1 MQLKH
6 IKLAGFKSF
15 VDPTRISFPT
25 NMVAVVGP
33 NGCGKSN
40 VIDAIRWV
48 LGELSAK
55 NLRGDSMSD
64 VIFNGSDL
72 RKPSGQCSIEL
83 LFDNSLGKLGGEYA
97 KYNEISIKRL
107 MTRDGQSNYSINGTS
122 CRRKDVQD
130 IFLGTG
136 LGPRSYAIIE
146 QGMVSKIV
154 KDVQDIFLGTG
165 LGPRSY
171 AIIEQ
176 GMVSK
181 IVSAKPEEMRT
192 FIEEAAGISKYKERR
207 KETEQ
212 RIKKTKENLSR
223 VQDIRD
229 EINRL
234 ISRLQNQANAAD
246 KYKKFQVEERDLKL
260 NISILN
266 TLSAKAQK
274 DKLTS
279 EVATLKNQITV
290 KSAEV
295 ETHQST
301 IDQIRTEHST
311 VLSSFEVAQKNF
323 YSIGADIARHETNL
337 QNLNKTYAQTSE
349 DLTRAKESYS
359 KAIEKESTFESLNP
373 KENELKLNIAIL
385 KALQANDQKKVLQTQ
400 IAELE
405 QSLALKVLGVEK
417 HQAEIE
423 QIRNDNTLMSSRL
436 EIAQSVSSNIRA
448 EIAGLEANLKNL
460 SRTQVQAES
469 DLGRAQTSYQQ
480 ALEKE
485 SNQENLSPKEKAMNL
500 LDHILEALQ
509 NLGISGD
516 PIKKKALELK
526 ESLVTIL
533 KIASDQSKSMTEE
546 YLQRQTRF
554 EELLRQTA
562 EKMSQLDAELQLS
575 QEKKIQTDQELAASK
590 EKQSEVNASI
600 QKLEDS
606 KLSVSREL
614 RAIESKV
621 NTLKLDLRTFEV
633 NLDNASII
641 LEKAEINLADINP
654 SEYAEFNLSN
664 LEASLSEI
672 QTSISALSSIN
683 LAAPD
688 EYLSRQN
695 HLSKLLEQTELK
707 KAEVDKEL
715 SELVQ
720 KSATAESELNTI
732 RQKQSKVDESIREAE
747 NKKSIASLDL
757 RGLEEK
763 SNNRKLDLRTF
774 EVNLDNASQA
784 LVKAGITIAEL
795 DPLEFE
801 GMSVRDL
808 EQSLAAIQA
817 KIISLGAINLA
828 APDEIAE
835 ESKRM
840 EELDAQLEDLNEAM
854 DKLQGA
860 IKKIDAESKLK
871 FDESFNAVNSKIQEI
886 FPKLFGG
893 GKAALELL
901 DGDSLNSG
909 IALAAQPPGKKN
921 ATISQLSGGEKAMT
935 ALSLVFALFEL
946 NPAPF
951 CLLDEVDAPLD
962 DLNATRFVAMV
973 EEMSDRVQFI
983 FITHNKISM
992 EKSDHLMGVTMQEAG
1007 VSRVVS
1013 VDVKE
1018 ALKLAA
1024 S

>member
-40 VIDAIRWV
+40 VIDAVRWV

-55 NLRGDSMSD
+55 NLRGESMSD

-83 LFDNSLGKLGGEYA
+83 LFDNSMGKLGGEYA

-107 MTRDGQSNYSINGTS
+107 MTRDGQSNYSINNTT
-122 CRRKDVQD
+122 CRR
-130 IFLGTG
+130 
-136 LGPRSYAIIE
+136 
-146 QGMVSKIV
+146 

-181 IVSAKPEEMRT
+181 IVSAKPEEMRV

-234 ISRLQNQANAAD
+234 INRLKSQANAAE
-246 KYKKFQVEERDLKL
+246 KYKKFQAEEKELKL
-260 NISILN
+260 NISVVN
-266 TLSAKAQK
+266 TLQAKGQK
-274 DKLTS
+274 DRLSS
-279 EVATLKNQITV
+279 ELSSMQNQIKV
-290 KSAEV
+290 KSLEV
-295 ETHQST
+295 ETQQST
-301 IDQIRTEHST
+301 IDQIKTEHSS
-311 VLSSFEVAQKNF
+311 VLSSFEVAQKSF
-323 YSIGADIARHETNL
+323 YSVGADIARLEANL
-337 QNLNKTYAQTSE
+337 QNINKSESQTKE
-349 DLTRAKESYS
+349 DLAKAKESYT
-359 KAIEKESTFESLNP
+359 KAIEKESTFETLNP

-385 KALQANDQKKVLQTQ
+385 KALEALEQKNKLQVS
-400 IAELE
+400 ISELE
-405 QSLALKVLGVEK
+405 SKVKIKTTEVDGFQSGVNQIQVDSSSLFSGLDSTQEQFSSLGADIARVEATIQSLE
-417 HQAEIE
+417 
-423 QIRNDNTLMSSRL
+423 
-436 EIAQSVSSNIRA
+436 
-448 EIAGLEANLKNL
+448 
-460 SRTQVQAES
+460 RTK
-469 DLGRAQTSYQQ
+469 AQTKEDLKQ
-480 ALEKE
+480 ADERYLKAVAKE
-485 SNQENLSPKEKAMNL
+485 ADVESLSPKEKAIHL
-500 LDHILEALQ
+500 LDAILDGLKSFGTNADSLT
-509 NLGISGD
+509 
-516 PIKKKALELK
+516 KKAIELK
-526 ESLVTIL
+526 DSLLSIL
-533 KIASDQSKSMTEE
+533 KIASDQSQNLKDEF
-546 YLQRQTRF
+546 LTRKNRL
-554 EELLRQTA
+554 EELFKQLA
-562 EKMSQLDAELQLS
+562 EKELNAKKELESLLVKKDVLS
-575 QEKKIQTDQELAASK
+575 QELEALKLQKEAFDEKVRDA
-590 EKQSEVNASI
+590 EKQRSLAVIDLRS
-600 QKLEDS
+600 LETQ
-606 KLSVSREL
+606 LNNL
-614 RAIESKV
+614 R
-621 NTLKLDLRTFEV
+621 LDLRTFEV
-633 NLDNASII
+633 NLENASTI
-641 LEKAEINLADINP
+641 LEKSKVSIDELDPQQFQSMNLN
-654 SEYAEFNLSN
+654 E
-664 LEASLSEI
+664 LEDSLSEI
-672 QTSISALSSIN
+672 QSSISALGSIN
-683 LAAPD
+683 LAAPE

-695 HLSKLLEQTELK
+695 NLSQLLAEAQEK
-707 KAEVDKEL
+707 KAQIEKDL
-715 SELVQ
+715 SSLVQ
-720 KSATAESELNTI
+720 KSSLAEAELNVI
-732 RQKQSKVDESIREAE
+732 RQKQSKVDESIRDFE
-747 NKKSIASLDL
+747 NKKSIAALDL
-757 RGLEEK
+757 RSLEEK
-763 SNNRKLDLRTF
+763 SNNLKLDLRTF
-774 EVNLDNASQA
+774 EVNLENASQA
-784 LVKAGITIAEL
+784 LNKGGILIEDLKPSDYQEL
-795 DPLEFE
+795 DLA
-801 GMSVRDL
+801 DL
-808 EQSLAAIQA
+808 EKSLEAVQSRIL
-817 KIISLGAINLA
+817 SLGAINLA

-840 EELDAQLEDLNEAM
+840 EELDTQLEDLNEAM
-854 DKLQGA
+854 EKLQAA
-860 IKKIDAESKLK
+860 IKKIDAESKMK

-893 GKAALELL
+893 GKAALQLIE
-901 DGDSLNSG
+901 GDPLNSG
-909 IALAAQPPGKKN
+909 ITLAAQPPGKKN

-951 CLLDEVDAPLD
+951 CMLDEVDAPLD

>member
-40 VIDAIRWV
+40 VIDAVRWV

-83 LFDNSLGKLGGEYA
+83 LFDNSMGKLGGEYA

-107 MTRDGQSNYSINGTS
+107 MTRDGQSNYSINNTS
-122 CRRKDVQD
+122 CRR
-130 IFLGTG
+130 
-136 LGPRSYAIIE
+136 
-146 QGMVSKIV
+146 

-223 VQDIRD
+223 VLDIRD
-229 EINRL
+229 EIKRL
-234 ISRLQNQANAAD
+234 INRLQNQANAAE
-246 KYKKFQVEERDLKL
+246 KYKKFQVEEKDLKL

-266 TLSAKAQK
+266 SLSAKAQK
-274 DKLTS
+274 DKLS
-279 EVATLKNQITV
+279 SQISSLANQITV

-295 ETHQST
+295 ETQQST
-301 IDQIRTEHST
+301 IDQIRTEHSS
-311 VLSSFEVAQKNF
+311 VLSAFEIAQKNF
-323 YSIGADIARHETNL
+323 YSIGADIARYEANI
-337 QNLNKTYAQTSE
+337 QNLNKTESQTKA
-349 DLTRAKESYS
+349 DLATAKESYS
-359 KAIEKESTFESLNP
+359 RAIEKESSFDTLNP

-385 KALQANDQKKVLQTQ
+385 KALQANEQKQKLEIQ
-400 IAELE
+400 INDLE
-405 QSLALKVLGVEK
+405 SSILLKSDEVQK
-417 HQAEIE
+417 HQETIE
-423 QIRNDNTLMSSRL
+423 KIKNDHASLSVSFD
-436 EIAQSVSSNIRA
+436 EAQSTFSSISTD
-448 EIAGLEANLKNL
+448 IARQEANLQNL
-460 SRTQVQAES
+460 EKLEAQSLS
-469 DLGRAQTSYQQ
+469 DLERAKVSYQA

-500 LDHILEALQ
+500 LDNILESLG
-509 NLGISGD
+509 NLGSNGD
-516 PIKKKALELK
+516 SIKSKALELK
-526 ESLVTIL
+526 AALTSIL
-533 KIASDQSKSMTEE
+533 KIASDQSKSMTDE
-546 YLQRQTRF
+546 YLQRQNRL
-554 EELLRQTA
+554 EETLLQTA
-562 EKMSQLDAELQLS
+562 EKKSQIEKELVLFSAKKVESEGSLDS
-575 QEKKIQTDQELAASK
+575 YKSKK
-590 EKQSEVNASI
+590 SEVNELIRKSEELKSGSSI
-600 QKLEDS
+600 
-606 KLSVSREL
+606 EL
-614 RAIESKV
+614 RSLESQK
-621 NTLKLDLRTFEV
+621 NNLKLDLRTFEV
-633 NLDNASII
+633 NLENASII
-641 LEKAEINLADINP
+641 LEKAEVKISEINP
-654 SEYAEFNLSN
+654 SDFASLDLAN
-664 LEASLSEI
+664 LESSLAEI
-672 QTSISALSSIN
+672 QSSISALSSIN

-695 HLSKLLEQTELK
+695 NLTELLQQTELK
-707 KAEVDKEL
+707 KNEANQEL
-715 SELVQ
+715 AILIQ
-720 KSATAESELNTI
+720 KSASAEGELNTI
-732 RQKQSKVDESIREAE
+732 RQKQSKVDESIRDTE
-747 NKKSIASLDL
+747 NKKSIAALDL
-757 RGLEEK
+757 RALEEQ
-763 SNNRKLDLRTF
+763 SNNFKLDFRTF

-784 LVKAGITIAEL
+784 LTRAGLAIGDINPE
-795 DPLEFE
+795 EFKD
-801 GMSVRDL
+801 MDISNL
-808 EQSLAAIQA
+808 EQSLAGVQA

-835 ESKRM
+835 ESQRM
-840 EELDAQLEDLNEAM
+840 DELDAQLEDLNEAL

-893 GKAALELL
+893 GKASLELL
-901 DGDSLNSG
+901 EGDSLNSG
-909 IALAAQPPGKKN
+909 ITLTAQPPGKKN

>member
-40 VIDAIRWV
+40 VIDAVRWV

-83 LFDNSLGKLGGEYA
+83 LFDNSMGKLGGEYA

-107 MTRDGQSNYSINGTS
+107 MTRDGQSNYSINNTS
-122 CRRKDVQD
+122 CRR
-130 IFLGTG
+130 
-136 LGPRSYAIIE
+136 
-146 QGMVSKIV
+146 

-223 VQDIRD
+223 VLDIRD
-229 EINRL
+229 EIKRL
-234 ISRLQNQANAAD
+234 INRLQNQANAAE
-246 KYKKFQVEERDLKL
+246 KYKKFQVEEKDLKL

-266 TLSAKAQK
+266 SLSAKAQK
-274 DKLTS
+274 DKLS
-279 EVATLKNQITV
+279 SQISSLANQITV

-295 ETHQST
+295 ETQQST
-301 IDQIRTEHST
+301 IDQIRTEHSS
-311 VLSSFEVAQKNF
+311 VLSAFEIAQKNF
-323 YSIGADIARHETNL
+323 YSIGADIARYEANI
-337 QNLNKTYAQTSE
+337 QNLNKTESQTKA
-349 DLTRAKESYS
+349 DLATAKESYS
-359 KAIEKESTFESLNP
+359 RAIEKESSFDTLNP

-385 KALQANDQKKVLQTQ
+385 KALQANEQKQKLEIQ
-400 IAELE
+400 INDYESSI
-405 QSLALKVLGVEK
+405 QLKSDEVQK
-417 HQAEIE
+417 HQGTIE
-423 QIRNDNTLMSSRL
+423 KIKNDNALFSSSFD
-436 EIAQSVSSNIRA
+436 EAQSSFSSISTD
-448 EIAGLEANLKNL
+448 IARQEANLQNL
-460 SRTQVQAES
+460 EKLEAQSLS
-469 DLGRAQTSYQQ
+469 DLERAKASYQ
-480 ALEKE
+480 AAVEKE

-500 LDHILEALQ
+500 LDNILESLG
-509 NLGISGD
+509 NLGSNGD
-516 PIKKKALELK
+516 SIKSKALELK
-526 ESLVTIL
+526 AALTSIL
-533 KIASDQSKSMTEE
+533 KIASDQSKSMTDE
-546 YLQRQTRF
+546 YLQRQKRL
-554 EELLRQTA
+554 EETLLQTA
-562 EKMSQLDAELQLS
+562 EKKSQIEKELVLFSAKKAESERSLDNYKS
-575 QEKKIQTDQELAASK
+575 KKL
-590 EKQSEVNASI
+590 EVNELIRKSEELKSASSI
-600 QKLEDS
+600 
-606 KLSVSREL
+606 EL
-614 RAIESKV
+614 RSLESQK
-621 NTLKLDLRTFEV
+621 NNLKLDLRTFEV
-633 NLDNASII
+633 NLENASII
-641 LEKAEINLADINP
+641 LEKAEVKISEVNP
-654 SEYAEFNLSN
+654 SDF
-664 LEASLSEI
+664 ASLDLAKLESSLAEI
-672 QTSISALSSIN
+672 QSSISALSSIN

-695 HLSKLLEQTELK
+695 NLTELLEQTELK
-707 KAEVDKEL
+707 KNEADEQL
-715 SELVQ
+715 AILIQ
-720 KSATAESELNTI
+720 KSASAEGDLNTI
-732 RQKQSKVDESIREAE
+732 RQKQSKVDESIRETE
-747 NKKSIASLDL
+747 NKKSIAALDL
-757 RGLEEK
+757 RALEEQ
-763 SNNRKLDLRTF
+763 SNNLKLDFRTF

-784 LVKAGITIAEL
+784 LTRAGLAIGDINPE
-795 DPLEFE
+795 EFKDIDI
-801 GMSVRDL
+801 SNL
-808 EQSLAAIQA
+808 EQSLAGVQA

-835 ESKRM
+835 ESQRM
-840 EELDAQLEDLNEAM
+840 EELDAQLEDLNEALE
-854 DKLQGA
+854 KLQGA

-893 GKAALELL
+893 GKASLELL
-901 DGDSLNSG
+901 EGDSLNSG
-909 IALAAQPPGKKN
+909 ITLTAQPPGKKN

>member
-40 VIDAIRWV
+40 VIDAVRWV

-83 LFDNSLGKLGGEYA
+83 LFDNSMGKLGGEYA

-107 MTRDGQSNYSINGTS
+107 MTRDGQSNYSINNTS
-122 CRRKDVQD
+122 CRR
-130 IFLGTG
+130 
-136 LGPRSYAIIE
+136 
-146 QGMVSKIV
+146 

-223 VQDIRD
+223 VLDIRD
-229 EINRL
+229 EIKRL
-234 ISRLQNQANAAD
+234 INRLQNQANAAE
-246 KYKKFQVEERDLKL
+246 KYKKFQVEEKDLKL

-266 TLSAKAQK
+266 SLSAKAQK
-274 DKLTS
+274 DKLS
-279 EVATLKNQITV
+279 SQISSLANQITV

-295 ETHQST
+295 ETHQSM
-301 IDQIRTEHST
+301 IDQIRTEHSS
-311 VLSSFEVAQKNF
+311 VLSAFEIAQKNF
-323 YSIGADIARHETNL
+323 YSIGADIARYEANI
-337 QNLNKTYAQTSE
+337 QNLNKTETQTKA
-349 DLTRAKESYS
+349 DLATAKESYS
-359 KAIEKESTFESLNP
+359 RAIEKESSFDTLNP

-385 KALQANDQKKVLQTQ
+385 KALQANEQKQKLEIQ
-400 IAELE
+400 INDLE
-405 QSLALKVLGVEK
+405 SSILLKSDEVQK
-417 HQAEIE
+417 HQGTIE
-423 QIRNDNTLMSSRL
+423 KIKNDHASLSASFD
-436 EIAQSVSSNIRA
+436 EAQSTFSSISTD
-448 EIAGLEANLKNL
+448 IARQEANLQNL
-460 SRTQVQAES
+460 EKLEAQSLS
-469 DLGRAQTSYQQ
+469 DLDRAKASYQA

-500 LDHILEALQ
+500 LDNILESLG
-509 NLGISGD
+509 NLGTNGNS
-516 PIKKKALELK
+516 IKSKALELK
-526 ESLVTIL
+526 AALTSIL
-533 KIASDQSKSMTEE
+533 KIASDQSKSMTDE
-546 YLQRQTRF
+546 YLQRQNRL
-554 EELLRQTA
+554 EETLLQTA
-562 EKMSQLDAELQLS
+562 EKKSQIEKELVLFLAKKVESEGSLDS
-575 QEKKIQTDQELAASK
+575 YKSKK
-590 EKQSEVNASI
+590 SEVNELIRKSEELKSGSSI
-600 QKLEDS
+600 
-606 KLSVSREL
+606 EL
-614 RAIESKV
+614 RSLESQK
-621 NTLKLDLRTFEV
+621 NNLKLDLRTFEV
-633 NLDNASII
+633 NLENASII
-641 LEKAEINLADINP
+641 LEKAEVKISEINP
-654 SEYAEFNLSN
+654 SDFASLDLAN
-664 LEASLSEI
+664 LESSLAEI
-672 QTSISALSSIN
+672 QSSISALSSIN

-695 HLSKLLEQTELK
+695 NLTELLQQTGLK
-707 KAEVDKEL
+707 KNEADKEL
-715 SELVQ
+715 AILIQ
-720 KSATAESELNTI
+720 KSASAEGELNTI
-732 RQKQSKVDESIREAE
+732 RQKQSKVDESIRDTE
-747 NKKSIASLDL
+747 NKKSIAALDL
-757 RGLEEK
+757 RALEEQ
-763 SNNRKLDLRTF
+763 SNNLKLDFRTF

-784 LVKAGITIAEL
+784 LTRAGLVIGDINPE
-795 DPLEFE
+795 EFKD
-801 GMSVRDL
+801 MDISNL
-808 EQSLAAIQA
+808 EQSLAGVQA

-835 ESKRM
+835 ESQRM
-840 EELDAQLEDLNEAM
+840 EELDAQLEDLNEALE
-854 DKLQGA
+854 KLQGA

-893 GKAALELL
+893 GKASLELL
-901 DGDSLNSG
+901 EGDSLNSG
-909 IALAAQPPGKKN
+909 ITLTAQPPGKKN

>member
-40 VIDAIRWV
+40 VIDAVRWV

-83 LFDNSLGKLGGEYA
+83 LFDNSMGKLGGEYA

-107 MTRDGQSNYSINGTS
+107 MTRDGQSNYSINNTS
-122 CRRKDVQD
+122 CRR
-130 IFLGTG
+130 
-136 LGPRSYAIIE
+136 
-146 QGMVSKIV
+146 

-223 VQDIRD
+223 VLDIRD
-229 EINRL
+229 EIKRL
-234 ISRLQNQANAAD
+234 INRLQNQANAAE
-246 KYKKFQVEERDLKL
+246 KYKKFQVEEKDLKL

-266 TLSAKAQK
+266 SLSAKAQK
-274 DKLTS
+274 DKLS
-279 EVATLKNQITV
+279 SQISSLANQITV

-295 ETHQST
+295 ETQQST
-301 IDQIRTEHST
+301 IDQIRTEHSS
-311 VLSSFEVAQKNF
+311 VLSAFEIAQKNF
-323 YSIGADIARHETNL
+323 YSIGADIARYEANI
-337 QNLNKTYAQTSE
+337 QNLNKTESQTKA
-349 DLTRAKESYS
+349 DLTTAKESYS
-359 KAIEKESTFESLNP
+359 RAIEKESSFDTLNP

-385 KALQANDQKKVLQTQ
+385 KALQANEQKQKLEIQ
-400 IAELE
+400 INDLE
-405 QSLALKVLGVEK
+405 SSILLKSDEVQK
-417 HQAEIE
+417 HQGTIE
-423 QIRNDNTLMSSRL
+423 KIKNDHASLSASFD
-436 EIAQSVSSNIRA
+436 EAQSTFSSISTD
-448 EIAGLEANLKNL
+448 IARQEANLQNL
-460 SRTQVQAES
+460 EKLEAQSLS
-469 DLGRAQTSYQQ
+469 DLDRAKASYQA

-500 LDHILEALQ
+500 LDNILESLG
-509 NLGISGD
+509 NLGTNGD
-516 PIKKKALELK
+516 SIKSKALELK
-526 ESLVTIL
+526 AALTSIL
-533 KIASDQSKSMTEE
+533 KIASDQSKSMTDE
-546 YLQRQTRF
+546 YLQRQNRL
-554 EELLRQTA
+554 EETLLQTA
-562 EKMSQLDAELQLS
+562 EKKSQIEKELVLFSAKKVESEGSLDS
-575 QEKKIQTDQELAASK
+575 YKSKK
-590 EKQSEVNASI
+590 SEVNELIRKSEELKSGSSI
-600 QKLEDS
+600 
-606 KLSVSREL
+606 EL
-614 RAIESKV
+614 RSLESQK
-621 NTLKLDLRTFEV
+621 NNLKLDLRTFEV
-633 NLDNASII
+633 NLENASII
-641 LEKAEINLADINP
+641 LEKAEVKISEINP
-654 SEYAEFNLSN
+654 SDFASLDLAN
-664 LEASLSEI
+664 LESSLAEI
-672 QTSISALSSIN
+672 QSSISALSSIN

-695 HLSKLLEQTELK
+695 NLTELLQQTGLK
-707 KAEVDKEL
+707 KNEADKEL
-715 SELVQ
+715 AILIQ
-720 KSATAESELNTI
+720 KSASAEGELNTI
-732 RQKQSKVDESIREAE
+732 RQKQSKVDESIRDTE
-747 NKKSIASLDL
+747 NKKSIAALDL
-757 RGLEEK
+757 RALEEQ
-763 SNNRKLDLRTF
+763 SNNLKLDFRTF

-784 LVKAGITIAEL
+784 LTRAGLVIGDINPE
-795 DPLEFE
+795 EFKD
-801 GMSVRDL
+801 MDISNL
-808 EQSLAAIQA
+808 EQSLAGVQA

-835 ESKRM
+835 ESQRM
-840 EELDAQLEDLNEAM
+840 EELDAQLEDLNEALE
-854 DKLQGA
+854 KLQGA

-893 GKAALELL
+893 GKASLELL
-901 DGDSLNSG
+901 EGDSLNSG
-909 IALAAQPPGKKN
+909 ITLTAQPPGKKN

>member
-40 VIDAIRWV
+40 VIDAVRWV

-83 LFDNSLGKLGGEYA
+83 LFDNSMGKLGGEYA

-107 MTRDGQSNYSINGTS
+107 MTRDGQSNYSINNTS
-122 CRRKDVQD
+122 CRR
-130 IFLGTG
+130 
-136 LGPRSYAIIE
+136 
-146 QGMVSKIV
+146 

-223 VQDIRD
+223 VLDIRD
-229 EINRL
+229 EIKRL
-234 ISRLQNQANAAD
+234 INRLQNQANAAE
-246 KYKKFQVEERDLKL
+246 KYKKFQVEEKDLKL

-266 TLSAKAQK
+266 SLSAKAQK
-274 DKLTS
+274 DKLS
-279 EVATLKNQITV
+279 SQISSLANQITV

-295 ETHQST
+295 ETQQST
-301 IDQIRTEHST
+301 IDQIRTEHSS
-311 VLSSFEVAQKNF
+311 VLSAFEIAQKNF
-323 YSIGADIARHETNL
+323 YSIGADIARYEANI
-337 QNLNKTYAQTSE
+337 QNLNKTESQTKA
-349 DLTRAKESYS
+349 DLATAKESYS
-359 KAIEKESTFESLNP
+359 RAIEKESSFDTLNP

-385 KALQANDQKKVLQTQ
+385 KALQANEQKQKLEIQ
-400 IAELE
+400 INDYESSI
-405 QSLALKVLGVEK
+405 QLKSDEVQK
-417 HQAEIE
+417 HQGTIE
-423 QIRNDNTLMSSRL
+423 KIKNDNALFSSSFD
-436 EIAQSVSSNIRA
+436 EAQSSFSSISTD
-448 EIAGLEANLKNL
+448 IARQEANLQNL
-460 SRTQVQAES
+460 EKLEAQSLS
-469 DLGRAQTSYQQ
+469 DLERAKASYQ
-480 ALEKE
+480 AAVEKE

-500 LDHILEALQ
+500 LDNILESLG
-509 NLGISGD
+509 NLGSNGD
-516 PIKKKALELK
+516 SIKSKALELK
-526 ESLVTIL
+526 AALTSIL
-533 KIASDQSKSMTEE
+533 KIASDQSKSMTDE
-546 YLQRQTRF
+546 YLQRQKRL
-554 EELLRQTA
+554 EETLLQTA
-562 EKMSQLDAELQLS
+562 EKKSQIEKELVLFSAKKAESERSLDNYKS
-575 QEKKIQTDQELAASK
+575 KKL
-590 EKQSEVNASI
+590 EVNELIRKSEELKSASSI
-600 QKLEDS
+600 
-606 KLSVSREL
+606 EL
-614 RAIESKV
+614 RSLESQK
-621 NTLKLDLRTFEV
+621 NNLKLDLRTFEV
-633 NLDNASII
+633 NLENASII
-641 LEKAEINLADINP
+641 LEKAEVKISEINP
-654 SEYAEFNLSN
+654 SDF
-664 LEASLSEI
+664 ASLDLAKLESSLAEI
-672 QTSISALSSIN
+672 QSSISALSSIN

-695 HLSKLLEQTELK
+695 NLTELLEQTELK
-707 KAEVDKEL
+707 KNEADEQL
-715 SELVQ
+715 AILIQ
-720 KSATAESELNTI
+720 KSASAEGDLNTI
-732 RQKQSKVDESIREAE
+732 RQKQSKVDESIRETE
-747 NKKSIASLDL
+747 NKKSIAALDL
-757 RGLEEK
+757 RALEEQ
-763 SNNRKLDLRTF
+763 SNNLKLDFRTF

-784 LVKAGITIAEL
+784 LTRAGLVIGDINPEEFK
-795 DPLEFE
+795 DMDISNLEE
-801 GMSVRDL
+801 
-808 EQSLAAIQA
+808 SLAGVQA

-835 ESKRM
+835 ESQRM
-840 EELDAQLEDLNEAM
+840 EELDAQLEDLNEALE
-854 DKLQGA
+854 KLQGA

-893 GKAALELL
+893 GKASLELL
-901 DGDSLNSG
+901 EGDSLNSG
-909 IALAAQPPGKKN
+909 ITLTAQPPGKKN

>member
-40 VIDAIRWV
+40 VIDAVRWV

-83 LFDNSLGKLGGEYA
+83 LFDNSMGKLGGEYA

-107 MTRDGQSNYSINGTS
+107 MTRDGQSNYSINNTS
-122 CRRKDVQD
+122 CRR
-130 IFLGTG
+130 
-136 LGPRSYAIIE
+136 
-146 QGMVSKIV
+146 

-223 VQDIRD
+223 VLDIRD
-229 EINRL
+229 EIKRL
-234 ISRLQNQANAAD
+234 INRLQNQANAAE
-246 KYKKFQVEERDLKL
+246 KYKKFQVEEKDLKL

-266 TLSAKAQK
+266 SLSAKAQK
-274 DKLTS
+274 DKLS
-279 EVATLKNQITV
+279 SQISSLANQITV

-295 ETHQST
+295 ETQQST
-301 IDQIRTEHST
+301 IEQIRTEHSS
-311 VLSSFEVAQKNF
+311 VLSAFEIAQKNF
-323 YSIGADIARHETNL
+323 YSIAADIARYEANI
-337 QNLNKTYAQTSE
+337 QNLNKTESQTKA
-349 DLTRAKESYS
+349 DLTTAKESYS
-359 KAIEKESTFESLNP
+359 RAIEKESSFDTLNP

-385 KALQANDQKKVLQTQ
+385 KALQANEQKQKLEIQ
-400 IAELE
+400 INDLE
-405 QSLALKVLGVEK
+405 SSILLKSDEVQK
-417 HQAEIE
+417 HQGTIE
-423 QIRNDNTLMSSRL
+423 KIKNDHASLSASFD
-436 EIAQSVSSNIRA
+436 EAQSSFSSISTD
-448 EIAGLEANLKNL
+448 IARQEANLQNL
-460 SRTQVQAES
+460 EKLEAQSLS
-469 DLGRAQTSYQQ
+469 DLDRAKASYQA

-500 LDHILEALQ
+500 LDNILESLG
-509 NLGISGD
+509 NLGTNGD
-516 PIKKKALELK
+516 SIKSKALELK
-526 ESLVTIL
+526 AALTSIL
-533 KIASDQSKSMTEE
+533 KIASDQSKSMTDE
-546 YLQRQTRF
+546 YLQRQNRL
-554 EELLRQTA
+554 EETLLQTA
-562 EKMSQLDAELQLS
+562 EKKSQIEKELVLFSAKKVESEGSLDS
-575 QEKKIQTDQELAASK
+575 YKSKK
-590 EKQSEVNASI
+590 SEVNELIRKSEELKSGSSI
-600 QKLEDS
+600 
-606 KLSVSREL
+606 EL
-614 RAIESKV
+614 RSLESQK
-621 NTLKLDLRTFEV
+621 NNLKLDLRTFEV
-633 NLDNASII
+633 NLENASII
-641 LEKAEINLADINP
+641 LEKAEVKISEINP
-654 SEYAEFNLSN
+654 SDFASLDLAN
-664 LEASLSEI
+664 LESSLAEI
-672 QTSISALSSIN
+672 QSSISALSSIN

-695 HLSKLLEQTELK
+695 NLTELLQQTGLK
-707 KAEVDKEL
+707 KNEADQEL
-715 SELVQ
+715 AILIQ
-720 KSATAESELNTI
+720 KSASAEGELNTI
-732 RQKQSKVDESIREAE
+732 RQKQSKVDESIRDTE
-747 NKKSIASLDL
+747 NKKSIAALDL
-757 RGLEEK
+757 RALEEQ
-763 SNNRKLDLRTF
+763 SNNLKLDFRTF

-784 LVKAGITIAEL
+784 LTRAGLVIGDINPE
-795 DPLEFE
+795 EFKD
-801 GMSVRDL
+801 MDISNL
-808 EQSLAAIQA
+808 EQSLAGVQA

-835 ESKRM
+835 ESQRM
-840 EELDAQLEDLNEAM
+840 EELDAQLEDLNEALE
-854 DKLQGA
+854 KLQGA

-893 GKAALELL
+893 GRAALELL
-901 DGDSLNSG
+901 EGDSLNSG
-909 IALAAQPPGKKN
+909 ITLTAQPPGKKN

>member
-122 CRRKDVQD
+122 CRR
-130 IFLGTG
+130 
-136 LGPRSYAIIE
+136 
-146 QGMVSKIV
+146 

-546 YLQRQTRF
+546 YLQRQTKF

-720 KSATAESELNTI
+720 KSATAESELNAI

>member
-40 VIDAIRWV
+40 VIDAVRWV

-83 LFDNSLGKLGGEYA
+83 LFDNSMGKLGGEYA

-107 MTRDGQSNYSINGTS
+107 MTRDGQSNYSINNTS
-122 CRRKDVQD
+122 CRR
-130 IFLGTG
+130 
-136 LGPRSYAIIE
+136 
-146 QGMVSKIV
+146 

-223 VQDIRD
+223 VLDIRD
-229 EINRL
+229 EIKRL
-234 ISRLQNQANAAD
+234 INRLQNQANAAE
-246 KYKKFQVEERDLKL
+246 KYKKFQIEEKDLKL

-266 TLSAKAQK
+266 SLSAKAKK
-274 DKLTS
+274 DKLS
-279 EVATLKNQITV
+279 SQISSLANQITV

-295 ETHQST
+295 ETQQST
-301 IDQIRTEHST
+301 IDQIRTEHSS
-311 VLSSFEVAQKNF
+311 VLSAFEIAQKNF
-323 YSIGADIARHETNL
+323 YSIGADIARYEANI
-337 QNLNKTYAQTSE
+337 QNLSKTESQTKA
-349 DLTRAKESYS
+349 DLATAKESYS
-359 KAIEKESTFESLNP
+359 RAIEKESSFDTLNP

-385 KALQANDQKKVLQTQ
+385 KALQANEQKQKLEIQ
-400 IAELE
+400 INDLE
-405 QSLALKVLGVEK
+405 SSILLKSDEVQK
-417 HQAEIE
+417 HQGTIE
-423 QIRNDNTLMSSRL
+423 KIKNDHASLSASFD
-436 EIAQSVSSNIRA
+436 EAQSTFSSISTD
-448 EIAGLEANLKNL
+448 IARQEANLQNL
-460 SRTQVQAES
+460 EKLEAQSLS
-469 DLGRAQTSYQQ
+469 DLERAKASYQA

-500 LDHILEALQ
+500 LDNILESLG
-509 NLGISGD
+509 NLGSNGD
-516 PIKKKALELK
+516 SIKSKALELK
-526 ESLVTIL
+526 AALTSIL
-533 KIASDQSKSMTEE
+533 KIASDQSKSMTDE
-546 YLQRQTRF
+546 YLQRQKRL
-554 EELLRQTA
+554 EETLLQTA
-562 EKMSQLDAELQLS
+562 EKKSQIEKELVLFSAKKVESEGSLDS
-575 QEKKIQTDQELAASK
+575 YKSKK
-590 EKQSEVNASI
+590 SEVNELIRKSEELKSGSSI
-600 QKLEDS
+600 
-606 KLSVSREL
+606 EL
-614 RAIESKV
+614 RSLESQK
-621 NTLKLDLRTFEV
+621 NNLKLDLRTFEV
-633 NLDNASII
+633 NLENASII
-641 LEKAEINLADINP
+641 LEKAEVKISEINP
-654 SEYAEFNLSN
+654 SDFASLDLAN
-664 LEASLSEI
+664 LENSLAEI
-672 QTSISALSSIN
+672 QSSISALSSIN

-695 HLSKLLEQTELK
+695 NLTELLQQTELK
-707 KAEVDKEL
+707 KNEANQEL
-715 SELVQ
+715 AILIQ
-720 KSATAESELNTI
+720 KSASAEGELNTI
-732 RQKQSKVDESIREAE
+732 RQKQSKVDESIRDNE

-757 RGLEEK
+757 RALEEQ
-763 SNNRKLDLRTF
+763 SNNLKLDFRTF

-784 LVKAGITIAEL
+784 LTRAGLAIGDINPE
-795 DPLEFE
+795 EFKD
-801 GMSVRDL
+801 MDISNL
-808 EQSLAAIQA
+808 EQSLAGVQA

-835 ESKRM
+835 ESQRM
-840 EELDAQLEDLNEAM
+840 EELDAQLEDLNEALE
-854 DKLQGA
+854 KLQGA

-871 FDESFNAVNSKIQEI
+871 FDESFHAVNSKIQEI

-893 GKAALELL
+893 GRAALELL
-901 DGDSLNSG
+901 EGDSLNSG
-909 IALAAQPPGKKN
+909 ITLTAQPPGKKN

>member
-40 VIDAIRWV
+40 IIDAVRWV

-83 LFDNSLGKLGGEYA
+83 LFDNSMGKLGGEYA

-107 MTRDGQSNYSINGTS
+107 MTRDGQSNYSINNTS
-122 CRRKDVQD
+122 CRR
-130 IFLGTG
+130 
-136 LGPRSYAIIE
+136 
-146 QGMVSKIV
+146 

-223 VQDIRD
+223 VLDIRD
-229 EINRL
+229 EIKRL
-234 ISRLQNQANAAD
+234 INRLQNQANAAE
-246 KYKKFQVEERDLKL
+246 KYKKFQIEEKDLKL

-266 TLSAKAQK
+266 SLSAKAQK
-274 DKLTS
+274 DKLS
-279 EVATLKNQITV
+279 SQISSLANQITV

-295 ETHQST
+295 ETQQST
-301 IDQIRTEHST
+301 IDQIRTEHSS
-311 VLSSFEVAQKNF
+311 VLSAFEIAQKNF
-323 YSIGADIARHETNL
+323 YSIGADIARYEANI
-337 QNLNKTYAQTSE
+337 QNLNKTESQTKA
-349 DLTRAKESYS
+349 DLATAKESYS
-359 KAIEKESTFESLNP
+359 RAIEKESSFDTLNP

-385 KALQANDQKKVLQTQ
+385 KALQANEQKQKLEIQ
-400 IAELE
+400 IYDLE
-405 QSLALKVLGVEK
+405 SSILLKSDEVQK
-417 HQAEIE
+417 HQGTIE
-423 QIRNDNTLMSSRL
+423 KIKNDHASLSASFD
-436 EIAQSVSSNIRA
+436 EAQSTFSSISTD
-448 EIAGLEANLKNL
+448 IARQEANLQNL
-460 SRTQVQAES
+460 EKLEAQSLS
-469 DLGRAQTSYQQ
+469 DLERAKVSYQA

-500 LDHILEALQ
+500 LDNILESLG
-509 NLGISGD
+509 NLGSNGD
-516 PIKKKALELK
+516 SIKSKALELK
-526 ESLVTIL
+526 AALTSIL
-533 KIASDQSKSMTEE
+533 KIASDQSKSMTDE
-546 YLQRQTRF
+546 YLQRQNRL
-554 EELLRQTA
+554 EETLLQTA
-562 EKMSQLDAELQLS
+562 EKKSQIEKELVLFSAKKVESEGSLDS
-575 QEKKIQTDQELAASK
+575 YKSKK
-590 EKQSEVNASI
+590 SEVNELIRKSEELKSGSSI
-600 QKLEDS
+600 
-606 KLSVSREL
+606 EL
-614 RAIESKV
+614 RSLESQK
-621 NTLKLDLRTFEV
+621 NNLKLDLRTFEV
-633 NLDNASII
+633 NLENASII
-641 LEKAEINLADINP
+641 LEKAEVKISEINP
-654 SEYAEFNLSN
+654 SDFASLDLAN
-664 LEASLSEI
+664 LENSLAEI
-672 QTSISALSSIN
+672 QSSISALSSIN

-695 HLSKLLEQTELK
+695 NLTELLQQTELK
-707 KAEVDKEL
+707 KNEANQEL
-715 SELVQ
+715 AILIQ
-720 KSATAESELNTI
+720 KSASAEGELNTI
-732 RQKQSKVDESIREAE
+732 RQKQSKVDESIRDNE

-757 RGLEEK
+757 RALEEQ
-763 SNNRKLDLRTF
+763 SNNLKLDFRTF

-784 LVKAGITIAEL
+784 LTRAGLAIGDINPE
-795 DPLEFE
+795 EFKD
-801 GMSVRDL
+801 MDISNL
-808 EQSLAAIQA
+808 EQSLAGVQA

-835 ESKRM
+835 ESQRM
-840 EELDAQLEDLNEAM
+840 EELDAQLEDLNEALE
-854 DKLQGA
+854 KLQGA

-871 FDESFNAVNSKIQEI
+871 FDESFHAVNSKIQEI

-893 GKAALELL
+893 GRAALELL
-901 DGDSLNSG
+901 EGDSLNSG
-909 IALAAQPPGKKN
+909 ITLTAQPPGKKN

>member
-40 VIDAIRWV
+40 VIDAVRWV

-83 LFDNSLGKLGGEYA
+83 LFDNSMGKLGGEYA

-107 MTRDGQSNYSINGTS
+107 MTRDGQSNYSINNTS
-122 CRRKDVQD
+122 CRR
-130 IFLGTG
+130 
-136 LGPRSYAIIE
+136 
-146 QGMVSKIV
+146 

-223 VQDIRD
+223 VSDIRD
-229 EINRL
+229 EIKRL
-234 ISRLQNQANAAD
+234 INRLQNQANAAE
-246 KYKKFQVEERDLKL
+246 KYKKFQLEEKDLKL

-266 TLSAKAQK
+266 SLSAKAQK
-274 DKLTS
+274 DKLS
-279 EVATLKNQITV
+279 SQISSLANQITV

-295 ETHQST
+295 ETQQST
-301 IDQIRTEHST
+301 IDQIRTEHSS
-311 VLSSFEVAQKNF
+311 VLSAFEIAQKNF
-323 YSIGADIARHETNL
+323 YSIGADIARYEANI
-337 QNLNKTYAQTSE
+337 QNLNKTESQTKA
-349 DLTRAKESYS
+349 DLATAKESYS
-359 KAIEKESTFESLNP
+359 RAIEKESSFDTLNP

-385 KALQANDQKKVLQTQ
+385 KALQANEQKHKLEIQ
-400 IAELE
+400 INDHESSIQIKSDE
-405 QSLALKVLGVEK
+405 VQK
-417 HQAEIE
+417 HQGTIE
-423 QIRNDNTLMSSRL
+423 KIKNDNALLSAGL
-436 EIAQSVSSNIRA
+436 DEAQSSFSSISTD
-448 EIAGLEANLKNL
+448 IARQEANLQNL
-460 SRTQVQAES
+460 EKLEAQSLS
-469 DLGRAQTSYQQ
+469 DLERAKVSYQ
-480 ALEKE
+480 AAVEKE

-500 LDHILEALQ
+500 LDNILESLG
-509 NLGISGD
+509 NLGSNGD
-516 PIKKKALELK
+516 SIKSKALELK
-526 ESLVTIL
+526 AALTSIL
-533 KIASDQSKSMTEE
+533 KIASDQSKSMTDE
-546 YLQRQTRF
+546 YLQRQKRL
-554 EELLRQTA
+554 EETLLQTA
-562 EKMSQLDAELQLS
+562 EKKSQIEKELVLFSAKKAESERSLDNYKS
-575 QEKKIQTDQELAASK
+575 KKL
-590 EKQSEVNASI
+590 EVNELIRKSEELKSASSI
-600 QKLEDS
+600 
-606 KLSVSREL
+606 EL
-614 RAIESKV
+614 RSLESQK
-621 NTLKLDLRTFEV
+621 NNLKLDLRTFEV
-633 NLDNASII
+633 NLENASII
-641 LEKAEINLADINP
+641 LEKAEVKISEINP
-654 SEYAEFNLSN
+654 SDF
-664 LEASLSEI
+664 ASLDLAKLESSLAEI
-672 QTSISALSSIN
+672 QSSISALSSIN

-695 HLSKLLEQTELK
+695 NLTELLEQTELK
-707 KAEVDKEL
+707 KNEADEQL
-715 SELVQ
+715 AILIQ
-720 KSATAESELNTI
+720 KSASAEGDLNTI
-732 RQKQSKVDESIREAE
+732 RQKQSKVDESIRETE
-747 NKKSIASLDL
+747 NKKSIAALDL
-757 RGLEEK
+757 RALEEQ
-763 SNNRKLDLRTF
+763 SNNLKLDFRTF

-784 LVKAGITIAEL
+784 LTRAGLAIGDINPE
-795 DPLEFE
+795 EFKD
-801 GMSVRDL
+801 MDISNL
-808 EQSLAAIQA
+808 EQSLAGVQA

-835 ESKRM
+835 ESQRM
-840 EELDAQLEDLNEAM
+840 EELDAQLEDLNEALE
-854 DKLQGA
+854 KLQGA

-893 GKAALELL
+893 GKASLELL
-901 DGDSLNSG
+901 EGDSLNSG
-909 IALAAQPPGKKN
+909 ITLTAQPPGKKN

>member
-122 CRRKDVQD
+122 CRR
-130 IFLGTG
+130 
-136 LGPRSYAIIE
+136 
-146 QGMVSKIV
+146 

-323 YSIGADIARHETNL
+323 YSIGADIARQETNL

-546 YLQRQTRF
+546 YLQRQTKF

>member
-122 CRRKDVQD
+122 CRR
-130 IFLGTG
+130 
-136 LGPRSYAIIE
+136 
-146 QGMVSKIV
+146 

-405 QSLALKVLGVEK
+405 QSLALKVLGIEK

-546 YLQRQTRF
+546 YLQRQTKF

>member
-40 VIDAIRWV
+40 VIDAVRWV

-83 LFDNSLGKLGGEYA
+83 LFDNSMGKLGGEYA

-107 MTRDGQSNYSINGTS
+107 MTRDGQSNYSINNTS
-122 CRRKDVQD
+122 CRR
-130 IFLGTG
+130 
-136 LGPRSYAIIE
+136 
-146 QGMVSKIV
+146 

-223 VQDIRD
+223 VLDIRD
-229 EINRL
+229 EIKRL
-234 ISRLQNQANAAD
+234 INRLQNQANAAE
-246 KYKKFQVEERDLKL
+246 KYKKFQVEEKDLKL

-266 TLSAKAQK
+266 SLSAKAQK
-274 DKLTS
+274 DKLS
-279 EVATLKNQITV
+279 SQISSLANQITV

-295 ETHQST
+295 ETHQSM
-301 IDQIRTEHST
+301 IDQIRTEHSS
-311 VLSSFEVAQKNF
+311 VLSAFEIAQKNF
-323 YSIGADIARHETNL
+323 YSIGADIARYEANI
-337 QNLNKTYAQTSE
+337 QNLNKTESQTKA
-349 DLTRAKESYS
+349 DLATAKESYS
-359 KAIEKESTFESLNP
+359 RAIEKESSFDTLNP

-385 KALQANDQKKVLQTQ
+385 KALQANEQKQKLEIQ
-400 IAELE
+400 INDLE
-405 QSLALKVLGVEK
+405 SSILLKSDEVQK
-417 HQAEIE
+417 HQGTIE
-423 QIRNDNTLMSSRL
+423 KIKNDHASLSASFD
-436 EIAQSVSSNIRA
+436 EAQSTFSSISTD
-448 EIAGLEANLKNL
+448 IARQEANLQNL
-460 SRTQVQAES
+460 EKLEAQSLS
-469 DLGRAQTSYQQ
+469 DLDRAKASYQA

-500 LDHILEALQ
+500 LDNILESLG
-509 NLGISGD
+509 NLGSNGD
-516 PIKKKALELK
+516 SIKSKALELK
-526 ESLVTIL
+526 AALTSIL
-533 KIASDQSKSMTEE
+533 KIASDQSKSMTDE
-546 YLQRQTRF
+546 YLQRQNRL
-554 EELLRQTA
+554 EETLLQTA
-562 EKMSQLDAELQLS
+562 EKKSQIEKELVLFSAKKVESEGSLDS
-575 QEKKIQTDQELAASK
+575 YKSKK
-590 EKQSEVNASI
+590 SEVNELIRKSEELKSGSSI
-600 QKLEDS
+600 
-606 KLSVSREL
+606 EL
-614 RAIESKV
+614 RSLESQK
-621 NTLKLDLRTFEV
+621 NNLKLDLRTFEV
-633 NLDNASII
+633 NLENASII
-641 LEKAEINLADINP
+641 LEKAEVKISEINP
-654 SEYAEFNLSN
+654 SDFASLDLAN
-664 LEASLSEI
+664 LESSLAEI
-672 QTSISALSSIN
+672 QSSISALSSIN

-695 HLSKLLEQTELK
+695 NLTELLQQTELK
-707 KAEVDKEL
+707 KNEADQGL
-715 SELVQ
+715 AILIQ
-720 KSATAESELNTI
+720 KSASAEDELNTI
-732 RQKQSKVDESIREAE
+732 RQKQSKVDESIRETE
-747 NKKSIASLDL
+747 NKKSIAALDL
-757 RGLEEK
+757 RALEEQ
-763 SNNRKLDLRTF
+763 SNNLKLDFRTF

-784 LVKAGITIAEL
+784 LTRAGLAIGDINPE
-795 DPLEFE
+795 EFKD
-801 GMSVRDL
+801 MDISNL
-808 EQSLAAIQA
+808 EQSLAGVQA

-835 ESKRM
+835 ESQRM
-840 EELDAQLEDLNEAM
+840 EELDAQLEDLNEALE
-854 DKLQGA
+854 KLQGA

-893 GKAALELL
+893 GKASLELL
-901 DGDSLNSG
+901 EGDSLNSG
-909 IALAAQPPGKKN
+909 ITLTAQPPGKKN

>member
-40 VIDAIRWV
+40 VIDAVRWV

-83 LFDNSLGKLGGEYA
+83 LFDNSMGKLGGEYA

-107 MTRDGQSNYSINGTS
+107 MTRDGQSNYSINNTS
-122 CRRKDVQD
+122 CRR
-130 IFLGTG
+130 
-136 LGPRSYAIIE
+136 
-146 QGMVSKIV
+146 

-223 VQDIRD
+223 VLDIRD
-229 EINRL
+229 EIKRL
-234 ISRLQNQANAAD
+234 INRLQNQANAAE
-246 KYKKFQVEERDLKL
+246 KYKKFQVEEKDLKL

-266 TLSAKAQK
+266 SLSAKAQK
-274 DKLTS
+274 DKLS
-279 EVATLKNQITV
+279 SQISSLANQITV

-295 ETHQST
+295 ETQQST
-301 IDQIRTEHST
+301 IDQIRTEHSS
-311 VLSSFEVAQKNF
+311 VLSAFEIAQKNF
-323 YSIGADIARHETNL
+323 YSIGADIARYEANI
-337 QNLNKTYAQTSE
+337 QNLNKTETQTKA
-349 DLTRAKESYS
+349 DLATAKESYS
-359 KAIEKESTFESLNP
+359 RAIEKESSFDTLNP

-385 KALQANDQKKVLQTQ
+385 KALQANEQKQKLEIQ
-400 IAELE
+400 INDLE
-405 QSLALKVLGVEK
+405 SSILLKSDEVQK
-417 HQAEIE
+417 HQGTIE
-423 QIRNDNTLMSSRL
+423 KIKNDHASLSASFD
-436 EIAQSVSSNIRA
+436 EAQSTFSSISTD
-448 EIAGLEANLKNL
+448 IARQEANLQNL
-460 SRTQVQAES
+460 EKLEAQSLS
-469 DLGRAQTSYQQ
+469 DLERAKASYQA

-500 LDHILEALQ
+500 LDNILESLG
-509 NLGISGD
+509 NLGSNGD
-516 PIKKKALELK
+516 SIKSKALELK
-526 ESLVTIL
+526 AALTSIL
-533 KIASDQSKSMTEE
+533 KIASDQSKSMTDE
-546 YLQRQTRF
+546 YLQRQNRL
-554 EELLRQTA
+554 EETLLQTA
-562 EKMSQLDAELQLS
+562 EKKSQIEKELVLFSAKKVESEGSLDS
-575 QEKKIQTDQELAASK
+575 YKSKK
-590 EKQSEVNASI
+590 SEVNELIRKSEELKSGSSI
-600 QKLEDS
+600 
-606 KLSVSREL
+606 EL
-614 RAIESKV
+614 RSLESQK
-621 NTLKLDLRTFEV
+621 NNLKLDLRTFEV
-633 NLDNASII
+633 NLENASII
-641 LEKAEINLADINP
+641 LEKAEVKISEINP
-654 SEYAEFNLSN
+654 SDFASLDLAN
-664 LEASLSEI
+664 LESSLAEI
-672 QTSISALSSIN
+672 QSSISALSSIN

-695 HLSKLLEQTELK
+695 NLTELLQQTELK
-707 KAEVDKEL
+707 KNEADQEL
-715 SELVQ
+715 AILIQ
-720 KSATAESELNTI
+720 KSASAEGELNTI
-732 RQKQSKVDESIREAE
+732 RQKQSKVDESIRDTE
-747 NKKSIASLDL
+747 NKKSIAALDL
-757 RGLEEK
+757 RALEEQ
-763 SNNRKLDLRTF
+763 SNNLKLDFRTF

-784 LVKAGITIAEL
+784 LTRAGLVIGDINPE
-795 DPLEFE
+795 EFKD
-801 GMSVRDL
+801 MDISNL
-808 EQSLAAIQA
+808 EQSLAGVQA

-835 ESKRM
+835 ESQRM
-840 EELDAQLEDLNEAM
+840 EELDAQLEDLNEALE
-854 DKLQGA
+854 KLQGA

-893 GKAALELL
+893 GKASLELL
-901 DGDSLNSG
+901 EGDSLNSG
-909 IALAAQPPGKKN
+909 ITLTAQPPGKKN

>member
-40 VIDAIRWV
+40 VIDAVRWV

-83 LFDNSLGKLGGEYA
+83 LFDNSMGKLGGEYA

-107 MTRDGQSNYSINGTS
+107 MTRDGQSNYSINNTA
-122 CRRKDVQD
+122 CRR
-130 IFLGTG
+130 
-136 LGPRSYAIIE
+136 
-146 QGMVSKIV
+146 

-192 FIEEAAGISKYKERR
+192 FIEEAAGISKYKERK

-223 VQDIRD
+223 VLDIRD
-229 EINRL
+229 EIKRL
-234 ISRLQNQANAAD
+234 INRLQNQANAAE
-246 KYKKFQVEERDLKL
+246 KYKKFQVEEKDLKL

-266 TLSAKAQK
+266 SLSAKAQK
-274 DKLTS
+274 DKLS
-279 EVATLKNQITV
+279 SQISSLANQITV

-295 ETHQST
+295 ETQQSS
-301 IDQIRTEHST
+301 IDQIRTEHSS
-311 VLSSFEVAQKNF
+311 VLSAFEIAQKNF
-323 YSIGADIARHETNL
+323 YSIGADIARYEANI
-337 QNLNKTYAQTSE
+337 QNLNKTESQTKA
-349 DLTRAKESYS
+349 DLATAKESYS
-359 KAIEKESTFESLNP
+359 RAIEKESTFDTLNP
-373 KENELKLNIAIL
+373 KENKLKLNIAIL
-385 KALQANDQKKVLQTQ
+385 KALQANEQKQKLEIQINDLESSIVLKSDEAQ
-400 IAELE
+400 
-405 QSLALKVLGVEK
+405 K
-417 HQAEIE
+417 HQGTIE
-423 QIRNDNTLMSSRL
+423 QIKNDHASLSASFD
-436 EIAQSVSSNIRA
+436 EAQSSFSSISTDVARQ
-448 EIAGLEANLKNL
+448 EANLQNL
-460 SRTQVQAES
+460 EKLEVQSAS
-469 DLGRAQTSYQQ
+469 DLERAKASYQA

-485 SNQENLSPKEKAMNL
+485 LNEENLSPKEKAMNL
-500 LDHILEALQ
+500 LDNILESLV
-509 NLGISGD
+509 NLGSNGD
-516 PIKKKALELK
+516 SIKSKALELK
-526 ESLVTIL
+526 AALTSIL
-533 KIASDQSKSMTEE
+533 KIASDQSKSMTDE
-546 YLQRQTRF
+546 YLQRQNRL
-554 EELLRQTA
+554 EEILLQTA
-562 EKMSQLDAELQLS
+562 EKKSKIEKELVLFAAKKAESEGSLNS
-575 QEKKIQTDQELAASK
+575 YKSKK
-590 EKQSEVNASI
+590 SEVNELIRKSEELKSASSI
-600 QKLEDS
+600 
-606 KLSVSREL
+606 EL
-614 RAIESKV
+614 RSLESQK
-621 NTLKLDLRTFEV
+621 NNLKLDLRTFEV
-633 NLDNASII
+633 NLENASII
-641 LEKAEINLADINP
+641 LEKAEVKISEINP
-654 SEYAEFNLSN
+654 LDFASFDLAE
-664 LEASLSEI
+664 LESSLAEI
-672 QTSISALSSIN
+672 QSSISALSSIN

-695 HLSKLLEQTELK
+695 NLAELLQQTELK
-707 KAEVDKEL
+707 KNQADQEL
-715 SELVQ
+715 AILIQ
-720 KSATAESELNTI
+720 KSASAEGELNTI
-732 RQKQSKVDESIREAE
+732 RQKQSKVDESIRDSE
-747 NKKSIASLDL
+747 NKKSTAALDL
-757 RGLEEK
+757 RALEEQ
-763 SNNRKLDLRTF
+763 SNNLKLDLRTF

-784 LVKAGITIAEL
+784 LTRAGLAIGDINPE
-795 DPLEFE
+795 EFKD
-801 GMSVRDL
+801 MDISNL
-808 EQSLAAIQA
+808 EQSLAGVQA

-835 ESKRM
+835 ESQRM
-840 EELDAQLEDLNEAM
+840 EELDAQLEDLNEALE
-854 DKLQGA
+854 KLQGA
-860 IKKIDAESKLK
+860 IKKIDAESRLK

-901 DGDSLNSG
+901 EGDSLNSG
-909 IALAAQPPGKKN
+909 ITLTAQPPGKKN

-973 EEMSDRVQFI
+973 GEMSDRVQFI

>member
-40 VIDAIRWV
+40 VIDAVRWV

-83 LFDNSLGKLGGEYA
+83 LFDNSMGKLGGEYA

-107 MTRDGQSNYSINGTS
+107 MTRDGQSNYSINNTS
-122 CRRKDVQD
+122 CRR
-130 IFLGTG
+130 
-136 LGPRSYAIIE
+136 
-146 QGMVSKIV
+146 

-223 VQDIRD
+223 VLDIRD
-229 EINRL
+229 EIKRL
-234 ISRLQNQANAAD
+234 INRLQNQANAAE
-246 KYKKFQVEERDLKL
+246 KYKKFQVEEKDLKL

-266 TLSAKAQK
+266 SLSAKAQK
-274 DKLTS
+274 DKLS
-279 EVATLKNQITV
+279 SQISSLANQITV

-295 ETHQST
+295 ETQQST
-301 IDQIRTEHST
+301 IDQIRTEHSS
-311 VLSSFEVAQKNF
+311 VLSAFEIAQKNF
-323 YSIGADIARHETNL
+323 YSIGADIARYEANI
-337 QNLNKTYAQTSE
+337 QNLNKTESQTKA
-349 DLTRAKESYS
+349 DLATAKESYS
-359 KAIEKESTFESLNP
+359 RAIEKESSFDTLNP

-385 KALQANDQKKVLQTQ
+385 KALQANEQKQKLEIQ
-400 IAELE
+400 INDYESSI
-405 QSLALKVLGVEK
+405 QLKSDEVQK
-417 HQAEIE
+417 HQGTIE
-423 QIRNDNTLMSSRL
+423 KIKNDNALFSSSFD
-436 EIAQSVSSNIRA
+436 EAQSSFSSISTD
-448 EIAGLEANLKNL
+448 IARQEANLQNL
-460 SRTQVQAES
+460 EKLEAQSLS
-469 DLGRAQTSYQQ
+469 DLERAKASYQ
-480 ALEKE
+480 AAVEKE

-500 LDHILEALQ
+500 LDNILESLG
-509 NLGISGD
+509 NLGSNGD
-516 PIKKKALELK
+516 SIKSKALELK
-526 ESLVTIL
+526 AALTSIL
-533 KIASDQSKSMTEE
+533 KIASDQSKSMTDE
-546 YLQRQTRF
+546 YLQRQNRL
-554 EELLRQTA
+554 EETLLQTA
-562 EKMSQLDAELQLS
+562 EKKSQIEKELVLFSAKKVESEGSLDS
-575 QEKKIQTDQELAASK
+575 YKSKK
-590 EKQSEVNASI
+590 SEVNELIRKSEELKSGSSI
-600 QKLEDS
+600 
-606 KLSVSREL
+606 EL
-614 RAIESKV
+614 RSLESQK
-621 NTLKLDLRTFEV
+621 NNLKLDLRTFEV
-633 NLDNASII
+633 NLENASII
-641 LEKAEINLADINP
+641 LEKAEVKISEINP
-654 SEYAEFNLSN
+654 SDF
-664 LEASLSEI
+664 ASLDLAKLESSLAEI
-672 QTSISALSSIN
+672 QSSISALSSIN

-695 HLSKLLEQTELK
+695 NLTELLEQTELK
-707 KAEVDKEL
+707 KNEADEQL
-715 SELVQ
+715 AILIQ
-720 KSATAESELNTI
+720 KSASAEGDLNTI
-732 RQKQSKVDESIREAE
+732 RQKQSKVDESIRETE
-747 NKKSIASLDL
+747 NSKSIAALDL
-757 RGLEEK
+757 RALEEQ
-763 SNNRKLDLRTF
+763 SNNLKLDFRTF

-784 LVKAGITIAEL
+784 LTRAGLAIGDINPEEFK
-795 DPLEFE
+795 DMDISNLEE
-801 GMSVRDL
+801 
-808 EQSLAAIQA
+808 SLAGVQA

-835 ESKRM
+835 ESQRM
-840 EELDAQLEDLNEAM
+840 EELDAQLEDLNEALE
-854 DKLQGA
+854 KLQGA

-893 GKAALELL
+893 GKASLELL
-901 DGDSLNSG
+901 EGDSLNSG
-909 IALAAQPPGKKN
+909 ITLTAQPPGKKN

>member
-1 MQLKH
+1 
-6 IKLAGFKSF
+6 
-15 VDPTRISFPT
+15 
-25 NMVAVVGP
+25 MVAVVGP

-40 VIDAIRWV
+40 VIDAVRWV

-83 LFDNSLGKLGGEYA
+83 LFDNSMGKIGGEYA

-107 MTRDGQSNYSINGTS
+107 MTRDGQSNYSINNTS
-122 CRRKDVQD
+122 CRR
-130 IFLGTG
+130 
-136 LGPRSYAIIE
+136 
-146 QGMVSKIV
+146 

-223 VQDIRD
+223 VLDIRD
-229 EINRL
+229 EIKRL
-234 ISRLQNQANAAD
+234 INRLQNQANAAE
-246 KYKKFQVEERDLKL
+246 KYKKFQVEEKDLKL
-260 NISILN
+260 NVSILN
-266 TLSAKAQK
+266 SLSAKAQK
-274 DKLTS
+274 DKLS
-279 EVATLKNQITV
+279 SQISSLANQITV

-295 ETHQST
+295 ETQQST
-301 IDQIRTEHST
+301 IDQIRTEHSS
-311 VLSSFEVAQKNF
+311 VLSAFEIAQKNF
-323 YSIGADIARHETNL
+323 YSIGADIARYEANI
-337 QNLNKTYAQTSE
+337 QNLNKTETQTKA
-349 DLTRAKESYS
+349 DLATAKESYS
-359 KAIEKESTFESLNP
+359 RAIEKESSFDTLNP

-385 KALQANDQKKVLQTQ
+385 KALQANEQKQKLEIQ
-400 IAELE
+400 INDLE
-405 QSLALKVLGVEK
+405 SSILLKSDEVQK
-417 HQAEIE
+417 HQGTIE
-423 QIRNDNTLMSSRL
+423 KIKNDHASLSASFD
-436 EIAQSVSSNIRA
+436 EAQSTFSSISTD
-448 EIAGLEANLKNL
+448 IARQEANLQNL
-460 SRTQVQAES
+460 EKLEAQSLS
-469 DLGRAQTSYQQ
+469 DLDRAKASYQA

-500 LDHILEALQ
+500 LDNILESLG
-509 NLGISGD
+509 NLGTNGD
-516 PIKKKALELK
+516 SIKSKALELK
-526 ESLVTIL
+526 AALTSIL
-533 KIASDQSKSMTEE
+533 KIASDQSKSMTDE
-546 YLQRQTRF
+546 YLQRQNRL
-554 EELLRQTA
+554 EETLLQTA
-562 EKMSQLDAELQLS
+562 EKKSQIEKELVLFSAKKVESEGSLDS
-575 QEKKIQTDQELAASK
+575 YKSKK
-590 EKQSEVNASI
+590 SEVNELIRKSEELKSGSSI
-600 QKLEDS
+600 
-606 KLSVSREL
+606 EL
-614 RAIESKV
+614 RSLESQK
-621 NTLKLDLRTFEV
+621 NNLKLDLRTFEV
-633 NLDNASII
+633 NLENASII
-641 LEKAEINLADINP
+641 LEKAEVKISEINP
-654 SEYAEFNLSN
+654 SDFASLDLAN
-664 LEASLSEI
+664 LESSLAEI
-672 QTSISALSSIN
+672 QSSISALSSIN

-695 HLSKLLEQTELK
+695 NLTELLQQTGLK
-707 KAEVDKEL
+707 KNEADQEL
-715 SELVQ
+715 AILIQ
-720 KSATAESELNTI
+720 KSASAEGELNTI
-732 RQKQSKVDESIREAE
+732 RQKQSKVDESIRDTE
-747 NKKSIASLDL
+747 NKKSIAALDL
-757 RGLEEK
+757 RALEEQ
-763 SNNRKLDLRTF
+763 SNNLKLDFRTF

-784 LVKAGITIAEL
+784 LTRAGLVIGDINPE
-795 DPLEFE
+795 EFKD
-801 GMSVRDL
+801 MDISNL
-808 EQSLAAIQA
+808 EQSLAGVQA

-835 ESKRM
+835 ESQRM
-840 EELDAQLEDLNEAM
+840 EELDAQLEDLNEALE
-854 DKLQGA
+854 KLQGA

-893 GKAALELL
+893 GKASLELL
-901 DGDSLNSG
+901 EGDSLNSG
-909 IALAAQPPGKKN
+909 ITLTAQPPGKKN

>member
-1 MQLKH
+1 
-6 IKLAGFKSF
+6 
-15 VDPTRISFPT
+15 
-25 NMVAVVGP
+25 MVAVVGP

-40 VIDAIRWV
+40 VIAAIRWV

-83 LFDNSLGKLGGEYA
+83 LFDNSMGKLGGEYA

-107 MTRDGQSNYSINGTS
+107 MTRDGQSNYSINNTS
-122 CRRKDVQD
+122 CRRKDVQ
-130 IFLGTG
+130 
-136 LGPRSYAIIE
+136 E
-146 QGMVSKIV
+146 
-154 KDVQDIFLGTG
+154 IFLGTG

-181 IVSAKPEEMRT
+181 IVSAKPDEMRT

-223 VQDIRD
+223 VQDIRE

-234 ISRLQNQANAAD
+234 ISRLQNQANAAE
-246 KYKKFQVEERDLKL
+246 KYKKFQVEEKEFKL

-295 ETHQST
+295 DTHQSS

-323 YSIGADIARHETNL
+323 YSIGADIARHEANL
-337 QNLNKTYAQTSE
+337 QNLNKTQSQTAE
-349 DLTRAKESYS
+349 DLARAKESYS
-359 KAIEKESTFESLNP
+359 KAIEKESTFETLNP

-385 KALQANDQKKVLQTQ
+385 KALQANDQKKILQTQ
-400 IAELE
+400 VIDLE
-405 QSLALKVLGVEK
+405 EGLGQKASHVDRY
-417 HQAEIE
+417 QAEID
-423 QIRNDNTLMSSRL
+423 QIKNENIAMSSRL
-436 EIAQSVSSNIRA
+436 DSAQSASSSIGA

-460 SRTQVQAES
+460 TKTKAQAED
-469 DLGRAQTSYQQ
+469 DLARAQASYRK

-485 SNQENLSPKEKAMNL
+485 LNQENLSPKEKAMNL

-509 NLGISGD
+509 QLGLNGA
-516 PIKKKALELK
+516 PIKQKALELK
-526 ESLVTIL
+526 ESLVSIL

-546 YLQRQTRF
+546 YLQRQTRL
-554 EELLRQTA
+554 EELLSQTS
-562 EKMSQLDAELQLS
+562 EKQVQLLQELELS
-575 QEKKIQTDQELAASK
+575 QEKRINADRDLVNYKGK
-590 EKQSEVNASI
+590 HSEVNASI
-600 QKLEDS
+600 QTLDDS
-606 KLSVSREL
+606 KLLVSREL
-614 RAIESKV
+614 RAIESEI
-621 NTLKLDLRTFEV
+621 NSLKLDLRTFEV

-641 LEKAEINLADINP
+641 LEKADVSLADISP
-654 SEYAEFNLSN
+654 ADYAQMDLSV
-664 LEASLSEI
+664 LESSLSEI
-672 QTSISALSSIN
+672 QSSISALGSIN

-695 HLSKLLEQTELK
+695 HLTELLEQTELK
-707 KAEVDKEL
+707 KIEVDKEL
-715 SELVQ
+715 SVLVS
-720 KSATAESELNTI
+720 KSASAEAELNII
-732 RQKQSKVDESIREAE
+732 RQKQSKVDESIHESE

-784 LVKAGITIAEL
+784 LIKAGIAIVDL
-795 DPLEFE
+795 DPSEFE
-801 GMSVRDL
+801 GMNIAQL
-808 EQSLAAIQA
+808 EQSLASVQA

-835 ESKRM
+835 ESQRM
-840 EELDAQLEDLNEAM
+840 EELDAQLQDLNEAM

-871 FDESFNAVNSKIQEI
+871 FDDSFNAVNSKIKEI

-901 DGDSLNSG
+901 DGDSLNAG
-909 IALAAQPPGKKN
+909 IALSAQPPGKKN

-962 DLNATRFVAMV
+962 DINATRFVAMV

>member
-40 VIDAIRWV
+40 VIDAVRWV

-83 LFDNSLGKLGGEYA
+83 LFDNSMGKLGGEYA

-107 MTRDGQSNYSINGTS
+107 MTRDGQSNYSINNTS
-122 CRRKDVQD
+122 CRR
-130 IFLGTG
+130 
-136 LGPRSYAIIE
+136 
-146 QGMVSKIV
+146 

-223 VQDIRD
+223 VLDIRD
-229 EINRL
+229 EIKRL
-234 ISRLQNQANAAD
+234 INRLQNQANAAE
-246 KYKKFQVEERDLKL
+246 KYKKFQVEEKDLKL

-266 TLSAKAQK
+266 SLSAKAQK
-274 DKLTS
+274 DKLS
-279 EVATLKNQITV
+279 SQISSLANQITV

-295 ETHQST
+295 ETQQST
-301 IDQIRTEHST
+301 IDQIRTEHSS
-311 VLSSFEVAQKNF
+311 VLSAFEIAQKNF
-323 YSIGADIARHETNL
+323 YSIGADIARYEANI
-337 QNLNKTYAQTSE
+337 QNLNKTESQTKA
-349 DLTRAKESYS
+349 DLATAKESYS
-359 KAIEKESTFESLNP
+359 RAIEKESSFDTLNP

-385 KALQANDQKKVLQTQ
+385 KALQANEQKQKLEIQ
-400 IAELE
+400 INDYESSI
-405 QSLALKVLGVEK
+405 QLKSDEVQK
-417 HQAEIE
+417 HQGTIE
-423 QIRNDNTLMSSRL
+423 KIKNDNALFSSSFD
-436 EIAQSVSSNIRA
+436 EAQSSFSSISTD
-448 EIAGLEANLKNL
+448 IARQEANLQNL
-460 SRTQVQAES
+460 EKLEAQSLS
-469 DLGRAQTSYQQ
+469 DLERAKVSYQ
-480 ALEKE
+480 AAVEKE

-500 LDHILEALQ
+500 LDNILESLG
-509 NLGISGD
+509 NLGSNGD
-516 PIKKKALELK
+516 SIKSKALELK
-526 ESLVTIL
+526 AALTSIL
-533 KIASDQSKSMTEE
+533 KIASDQSKSMTDE
-546 YLQRQTRF
+546 YLQRQKRL
-554 EELLRQTA
+554 EETLLQTA
-562 EKMSQLDAELQLS
+562 EKKSQIEKELVLFSAKKAESERSLDNYKS
-575 QEKKIQTDQELAASK
+575 KKL
-590 EKQSEVNASI
+590 EVNELIRKSEELKSASSI
-600 QKLEDS
+600 
-606 KLSVSREL
+606 EL
-614 RAIESKV
+614 RSLESQK
-621 NTLKLDLRTFEV
+621 NNLKLDLRTFEV
-633 NLDNASII
+633 NLENASII
-641 LEKAEINLADINP
+641 LEKAEVKISEINP
-654 SEYAEFNLSN
+654 SDF
-664 LEASLSEI
+664 ASLDLAKLESSLAEI
-672 QTSISALSSIN
+672 QSSISALSSIN

-695 HLSKLLEQTELK
+695 NLTELLEQTELK
-707 KAEVDKEL
+707 KNEADEQL
-715 SELVQ
+715 AILIQ
-720 KSATAESELNTI
+720 KSASAEGDLNTI
-732 RQKQSKVDESIREAE
+732 RQKQSKVDESIRETE
-747 NKKSIASLDL
+747 NKKSIAALDL
-757 RGLEEK
+757 RALEEQ
-763 SNNRKLDLRTF
+763 SNNLKLDFRTF

-784 LVKAGITIAEL
+784 LTRAGLAIGDINPE
-795 DPLEFE
+795 EFKD
-801 GMSVRDL
+801 MDISNL
-808 EQSLAAIQA
+808 EQSLAGVQA

-835 ESKRM
+835 ESQRM
-840 EELDAQLEDLNEAM
+840 EELDAQLEDLNEALE
-854 DKLQGA
+854 KLQGA

-893 GKAALELL
+893 GKASLELL
-901 DGDSLNSG
+901 EGDSLNSG
-909 IALAAQPPGKKN
+909 ITLTAQPPGKKN

>member
-122 CRRKDVQD
+122 CRR
-130 IFLGTG
+130 
-136 LGPRSYAIIE
+136 
-146 QGMVSKIV
+146 

-423 QIRNDNTLMSSRL
+423 QIRDDNTLMSSRL

-469 DLGRAQTSYQQ
+469 DLGRAQASYQQ

>member
-40 VIDAIRWV
+40 VIDAVRWV

-83 LFDNSLGKLGGEYA
+83 LFDNSMGKLGGEYA

-107 MTRDGQSNYSINGTS
+107 MTRDGQSNYSINSTS
-122 CRRKDVQD
+122 CRR
-130 IFLGTG
+130 
-136 LGPRSYAIIE
+136 
-146 QGMVSKIV
+146 

-223 VQDIRD
+223 VSDIRD
-229 EINRL
+229 EIKRL
-234 ISRLQNQANAAD
+234 INRLQNQANAAE
-246 KYKKFQVEERDLKL
+246 KYKKFQVEEKDLKL

-266 TLSAKAQK
+266 SLSAKAQK
-274 DKLTS
+274 DKLS
-279 EVATLKNQITV
+279 SQISSLANQITV

-295 ETHQST
+295 ETQQST
-301 IDQIRTEHST
+301 IDQIRTEHSS
-311 VLSSFEVAQKNF
+311 VLSAFEIAQKNF
-323 YSIGADIARHETNL
+323 YSIGADIARYEANI
-337 QNLNKTYAQTSE
+337 QNLNKTESQTKA
-349 DLTRAKESYS
+349 DLATAKESYS
-359 KAIEKESTFESLNP
+359 RAIEKESSFDTLNP

-385 KALQANDQKKVLQTQ
+385 KALQANEQKQKLEIQ
-400 IAELE
+400 INDYESSI
-405 QSLALKVLGVEK
+405 QLKSDEVQK
-417 HQAEIE
+417 HQGTIE
-423 QIRNDNTLMSSRL
+423 KIKNDNALFSSSFD
-436 EIAQSVSSNIRA
+436 EAQSSFSSISTD
-448 EIAGLEANLKNL
+448 IARQEANLQNL
-460 SRTQVQAES
+460 EKLEAQSLS
-469 DLGRAQTSYQQ
+469 DLERAKASYQ
-480 ALEKE
+480 AAVEKE

-500 LDHILEALQ
+500 LDNILESLG
-509 NLGISGD
+509 NLGSNSD
-516 PIKKKALELK
+516 SIKSKALELK
-526 ESLVTIL
+526 AALTSIL
-533 KIASDQSKSMTEE
+533 KIASDQSKSMTDE
-546 YLQRQTRF
+546 YLQRQKRL
-554 EELLRQTA
+554 EETLLQTA
-562 EKMSQLDAELQLS
+562 EKKSQIEKELVLFSAKKAESERSLDNY
-575 QEKKIQTDQELAASK
+575 KSK
-590 EKQSEVNASI
+590 
-600 QKLEDS
+600 KLE
-606 KLSVSREL
+606 VSELIRKSEELKSASSIEL
-614 RAIESKV
+614 RSLESQK
-621 NTLKLDLRTFEV
+621 NNLKLDLRTFEV
-633 NLDNASII
+633 NLENASII
-641 LEKAEINLADINP
+641 LEKAEVKISEVNP
-654 SEYAEFNLSN
+654 SDF
-664 LEASLSEI
+664 ASLDLAKLESSLAEI
-672 QTSISALSSIN
+672 QSSISALSSIN

-695 HLSKLLEQTELK
+695 NLTELLEQTELK
-707 KAEVDKEL
+707 KNEADEQL
-715 SELVQ
+715 AILIQ
-720 KSATAESELNTI
+720 KSASAEGDLNTI
-732 RQKQSKVDESIREAE
+732 RQKQSKVDESIRETE
-747 NKKSIASLDL
+747 NKKSIAALDL
-757 RGLEEK
+757 RALEEQ
-763 SNNRKLDLRTF
+763 SNNLKLDFRTF

-784 LVKAGITIAEL
+784 LTRAGLAIGDINPE
-795 DPLEFE
+795 EFKDIDI
-801 GMSVRDL
+801 SNL
-808 EQSLAAIQA
+808 EQSLAGVQA

-835 ESKRM
+835 ESQRM
-840 EELDAQLEDLNEAM
+840 EELDAQLEDLNEALE
-854 DKLQGA
+854 KLQGA

-893 GKAALELL
+893 GKASLELL
-901 DGDSLNSG
+901 EGDSLNSG
-909 IALAAQPPGKKN
+909 ITLTAQPPGKKN

>member
-40 VIDAIRWV
+40 VIDAVRWV

-83 LFDNSLGKLGGEYA
+83 LFDNSMGKLGGEYA

-107 MTRDGQSNYSINGTS
+107 MTRDGQSNYSINNTS
-122 CRRKDVQD
+122 CRR
-130 IFLGTG
+130 
-136 LGPRSYAIIE
+136 
-146 QGMVSKIV
+146 

-223 VQDIRD
+223 VLDIRD
-229 EINRL
+229 EIKRL
-234 ISRLQNQANAAD
+234 INRLQNQANAAE
-246 KYKKFQVEERDLKL
+246 KYKKFQVEEKDLKL

-266 TLSAKAQK
+266 SLSAKAQK
-274 DKLTS
+274 DKLS
-279 EVATLKNQITV
+279 SQISSLANQITV

-295 ETHQST
+295 ETHQSM
-301 IDQIRTEHST
+301 IDQIRTEHSS
-311 VLSSFEVAQKNF
+311 VLSAFEIAQKNF
-323 YSIGADIARHETNL
+323 YSIGADIARYEANI
-337 QNLNKTYAQTSE
+337 QNLNKTETQTKA
-349 DLTRAKESYS
+349 DLATAKESYS
-359 KAIEKESTFESLNP
+359 RAIEKESSFDTLNP

-385 KALQANDQKKVLQTQ
+385 KALQANEQKQKLEIQ
-400 IAELE
+400 INDLE
-405 QSLALKVLGVEK
+405 SSILLKSDEVQK
-417 HQAEIE
+417 HQGTIE
-423 QIRNDNTLMSSRL
+423 KIKNDHASLSASFD
-436 EIAQSVSSNIRA
+436 EAQSTFSSISTD
-448 EIAGLEANLKNL
+448 IARQEANLQNL
-460 SRTQVQAES
+460 EKLEAQSLS
-469 DLGRAQTSYQQ
+469 DLDRAKASYQA

-500 LDHILEALQ
+500 LDNILESLG
-509 NLGISGD
+509 NLGSNGD
-516 PIKKKALELK
+516 SIKSKALELK
-526 ESLVTIL
+526 AALTSIL
-533 KIASDQSKSMTEE
+533 KIASDQSKSMTDE
-546 YLQRQTRF
+546 YLQRQNRL
-554 EELLRQTA
+554 EETLLQTA
-562 EKMSQLDAELQLS
+562 EKKSQIEKELVLFSAKKVESEGSLDS
-575 QEKKIQTDQELAASK
+575 YKSKK
-590 EKQSEVNASI
+590 SEVNELIRKSEELKSGSSI
-600 QKLEDS
+600 
-606 KLSVSREL
+606 EL
-614 RAIESKV
+614 RSLESQK
-621 NTLKLDLRTFEV
+621 NNLKLDLRTFEV
-633 NLDNASII
+633 NLENASII
-641 LEKAEINLADINP
+641 LEKAEVKISEINP
-654 SEYAEFNLSN
+654 SDFASLDLAN
-664 LEASLSEI
+664 LESSLAEI
-672 QTSISALSSIN
+672 QSSISALSSIN

-695 HLSKLLEQTELK
+695 NLTELLQQTGLK
-707 KAEVDKEL
+707 KNEADKEL
-715 SELVQ
+715 AILIQ
-720 KSATAESELNTI
+720 KSASAEGELNTI
-732 RQKQSKVDESIREAE
+732 RQKQSKVDESIRDTE
-747 NKKSIASLDL
+747 NKKSIAALDL
-757 RGLEEK
+757 RALEEQ
-763 SNNRKLDLRTF
+763 SNNLKLDFRTF

-784 LVKAGITIAEL
+784 LTRAGLVIGDINPE
-795 DPLEFE
+795 EFKD
-801 GMSVRDL
+801 MDISNL
-808 EQSLAAIQA
+808 EQSLAGVQA

-835 ESKRM
+835 ESQRM
-840 EELDAQLEDLNEAM
+840 EELDAQLEDLNEALE
-854 DKLQGA
+854 KLQGA

-893 GKAALELL
+893 GKASLELL
-901 DGDSLNSG
+901 EGDSLNSG
-909 IALAAQPPGKKN
+909 ITLTAQPPGKKN

>member
-40 VIDAIRWV
+40 VIDAVRWV

-83 LFDNSLGKLGGEYA
+83 LFDNSMGKLGGEYA

-107 MTRDGQSNYSINGTS
+107 MTRDGQSNYSINNTS
-122 CRRKDVQD
+122 CRR
-130 IFLGTG
+130 
-136 LGPRSYAIIE
+136 
-146 QGMVSKIV
+146 

-223 VQDIRD
+223 VLDIRD
-229 EINRL
+229 EIKRL
-234 ISRLQNQANAAD
+234 INRLQNQANAAE
-246 KYKKFQVEERDLKL
+246 KYKKFQVEEKDLKL

-266 TLSAKAQK
+266 SLSAKAQK
-274 DKLTS
+274 DKLS
-279 EVATLKNQITV
+279 SQISSLANQITV

-295 ETHQST
+295 ETHQSM
-301 IDQIRTEHST
+301 IDQIRTEHSS
-311 VLSSFEVAQKNF
+311 VLSAFEIAQKNF
-323 YSIGADIARHETNL
+323 YSIGADIARYEANI
-337 QNLNKTYAQTSE
+337 QNLNKTESQTKA
-349 DLTRAKESYS
+349 DLATAKESYS
-359 KAIEKESTFESLNP
+359 RAIEKESSFDTLNP

-385 KALQANDQKKVLQTQ
+385 KALQANEQKQKLEIQINDLESSILLKSDQVQ
-400 IAELE
+400 
-405 QSLALKVLGVEK
+405 K
-417 HQAEIE
+417 HQGTIE
-423 QIRNDNTLMSSRL
+423 KIKNDHASLSASFD
-436 EIAQSVSSNIRA
+436 EAQSTFSSISTD
-448 EIAGLEANLKNL
+448 IARQEANLQNL
-460 SRTQVQAES
+460 EKLEAQSLS
-469 DLGRAQTSYQQ
+469 DLDRAKASYQA

-500 LDHILEALQ
+500 LDNILESLG
-509 NLGISGD
+509 NLGTNGD
-516 PIKKKALELK
+516 SIKSKALELK
-526 ESLVTIL
+526 AALTSIL
-533 KIASDQSKSMTEE
+533 KIASDQSKSMTDE
-546 YLQRQTRF
+546 YLQRQNRL
-554 EELLRQTA
+554 EETLLQTA
-562 EKMSQLDAELQLS
+562 EKKSQIEKELVLFSAKKVESEGSLDS
-575 QEKKIQTDQELAASK
+575 YKSKK
-590 EKQSEVNASI
+590 SEVNELIRKSEELKSGSSI
-600 QKLEDS
+600 
-606 KLSVSREL
+606 EL
-614 RAIESKV
+614 RSLESQK
-621 NTLKLDLRTFEV
+621 NNLKLDLRTFEV
-633 NLDNASII
+633 NLENASII
-641 LEKAEINLADINP
+641 LEKAEVKISEINP
-654 SEYAEFNLSN
+654 SDF
-664 LEASLSEI
+664 ASLDLAKLESSLAEI
-672 QTSISALSSIN
+672 QSSISALSSIN

-695 HLSKLLEQTELK
+695 NLTELLQQTELK
-707 KAEVDKEL
+707 KNEADQEL
-715 SELVQ
+715 AILIQ
-720 KSATAESELNTI
+720 KSASAEGELNTI
-732 RQKQSKVDESIREAE
+732 RQKQSKVDESIRDTE
-747 NKKSIASLDL
+747 NKKSIAALDL
-757 RGLEEK
+757 RALEEQ
-763 SNNRKLDLRTF
+763 SNNLKLDFRTF

-784 LVKAGITIAEL
+784 LTRAGLVIGDINPE
-795 DPLEFE
+795 EFKD
-801 GMSVRDL
+801 MDISNL
-808 EQSLAAIQA
+808 EQSLAGVQA

-835 ESKRM
+835 ESQRM
-840 EELDAQLEDLNEAM
+840 EELDAQLEDLNEALE
-854 DKLQGA
+854 KLQGA

-893 GKAALELL
+893 GKASLELL
-901 DGDSLNSG
+901 EGDSLNSG
-909 IALAAQPPGKKN
+909 ITLTAQPPGKKN

>member
-40 VIDAIRWV
+40 VIDAVRWV

-83 LFDNSLGKLGGEYA
+83 LFDNSMGKLGGEYA

-107 MTRDGQSNYSINGTS
+107 MTRDGQSNYSINNTS
-122 CRRKDVQD
+122 CRR
-130 IFLGTG
+130 
-136 LGPRSYAIIE
+136 
-146 QGMVSKIV
+146 

-223 VQDIRD
+223 VLDIRD
-229 EINRL
+229 EIKRL
-234 ISRLQNQANAAD
+234 INRLQNQANAAE
-246 KYKKFQVEERDLKL
+246 KYKKFQVEEKGLKL

-266 TLSAKAQK
+266 SLSAKAQK
-274 DKLTS
+274 DKLS
-279 EVATLKNQITV
+279 SQISSLANQITV

-295 ETHQST
+295 ETQQST
-301 IDQIRTEHST
+301 IDQIRTEHSS
-311 VLSSFEVAQKNF
+311 VLSAFEIAQKNF
-323 YSIGADIARHETNL
+323 YSIAADIARYEANI
-337 QNLNKTYAQTSE
+337 QNLNKTESQTKA
-349 DLTRAKESYS
+349 DLTTAKESYS
-359 KAIEKESTFESLNP
+359 RAIEKESSFDTLNP

-385 KALQANDQKKVLQTQ
+385 KALQANEQKQKLEIQ
-400 IAELE
+400 INDLE
-405 QSLALKVLGVEK
+405 SSILLKSDEVQK
-417 HQAEIE
+417 HQGTIE
-423 QIRNDNTLMSSRL
+423 KIKNDHASLSASFD
-436 EIAQSVSSNIRA
+436 EAQSSFSSISTD
-448 EIAGLEANLKNL
+448 IARQEANLQNL
-460 SRTQVQAES
+460 EKLEAQSLS
-469 DLGRAQTSYQQ
+469 DLDRAKASYQA

-500 LDHILEALQ
+500 LDNILESLG
-509 NLGISGD
+509 NLGTNGD
-516 PIKKKALELK
+516 SIKSKALELK
-526 ESLVTIL
+526 AALTSIL
-533 KIASDQSKSMTEE
+533 KIASDQSKSMTDE
-546 YLQRQTRF
+546 YLQRQNRL
-554 EELLRQTA
+554 EETLLQTA
-562 EKMSQLDAELQLS
+562 EKKSQIEKELVLFLAKKVESEGSLDS
-575 QEKKIQTDQELAASK
+575 YKSKK
-590 EKQSEVNASI
+590 SEVNELIRKSEELKSGSSI
-600 QKLEDS
+600 
-606 KLSVSREL
+606 EL
-614 RAIESKV
+614 RSLESQK
-621 NTLKLDLRTFEV
+621 NNLKLDLRTFEV
-633 NLDNASII
+633 NLENASII
-641 LEKAEINLADINP
+641 LEKAEVKISEINP
-654 SEYAEFNLSN
+654 SDFASLDLAN
-664 LEASLSEI
+664 LESSLAEI
-672 QTSISALSSIN
+672 QSSISALSSIN

-695 HLSKLLEQTELK
+695 NLTELLQQTGLK
-707 KAEVDKEL
+707 KNEADQEL
-715 SELVQ
+715 AILIQ
-720 KSATAESELNTI
+720 KSASAEGELNTI
-732 RQKQSKVDESIREAE
+732 RQKQSKVDESIRDTE
-747 NKKSIASLDL
+747 NKKSIAALDL
-757 RGLEEK
+757 RALEEQ
-763 SNNRKLDLRTF
+763 SNNLKLDFRTF

-784 LVKAGITIAEL
+784 LTRAGLVIGDINPE
-795 DPLEFE
+795 EFKD
-801 GMSVRDL
+801 MDISNL
-808 EQSLAAIQA
+808 EQSLAGVQA

-835 ESKRM
+835 ESQRM
-840 EELDAQLEDLNEAM
+840 EELDAQLEDLNEALE
-854 DKLQGA
+854 KLQGA

-893 GKAALELL
+893 GRAALELL
-901 DGDSLNSG
+901 EGDSLNSG
-909 IALAAQPPGKKN
+909 ITLTAQPPGKKN